1 MGCTH
6 NTSSPSAA
14 TAEDQ
19 SEKKGRASEGLAIF
33 RRGAFVEF
41 FFSRANTVD
50 IRHRKTLLDFSMY
63 RLTKFQSGKKKKE
76 KGSKLVSKPN
86 WARGAEAELVV

>member
-1 MGCTH
+1 VVGHIQT
-6 NTSSPSAA
+6 
-14 TAEDQ
+14 
-19 SEKKGRASEGLAIF
+19 
-33 RRGAFVEF
+33 RGVCRVL
-41 FFSRANTVD
+41 FSRANTVD